1 MMRQMLLG
9 VALLVTIGST
19 GCNLLPQRCTNCQT
33 NMNQPQARQAG
44 YMPNQQV
51 MQASSVLQQ
60 QGRMQMPAQAMQPP
74 GMMQMPSQAM
84 QPPGMMQMPSQAMQ
98 QQAGPPTA
106 AYSYPYYTTR
116 APRDFLMNN
125 PPSIGP

>member
-1 MMRQMLLG
+1 MMRQMLIG
-9 VALLVTIGST
+9 VALLVCIGST
-19 GCNLLPQRCTNCQT
+19 GCNLLPQRCTNCQQ
-33 NMNQPQARQAG
+33 NMVRPQASQAA
-44 YMPNQQV
+44 YMPGQQA

-60 QGRMQMPAQAMQPP
+60 PGAMPMPMPA
-74 GMMQMPSQAM
+74 
-84 QPPGMMQMPSQAMQ
+84 QAMQ

-116 APRDFLMNN
+116 APRDFLMSN

>member
-19 GCNLLPQRCTNCQT
+19 GCNLLPQRCTNCQP

-74 GMMQMPSQAM
+74 GMMQMPA
-84 QPPGMMQMPSQAMQ
+84 QAMQ

-116 APRDFLMNN
+116 APRDFLMSN